1 MATMTKKELTDRMAN
16 AMGLKRV
23 FVRDLIQRFLKEI
36 ESELTKGNRV
46 EFRHFGV
53 FELRT
58 RKPRM
63 ARNPRTSESVPVPM
77 RTVVKFKAGRR
88 LKDVV
93 QNGPMPRAGKGDRPA
108 APSAAK
114 ASPPQA

>member
-1 MATMTKKELTDRMAN
+1 MATMTKKELIDRMAN
-16 AMGLKRV
+16 ATGLKRV
-23 FVRDLIQRFLKEI
+23 FVRDLIQRFLDEMVA
-36 ESELTKGNRV
+36 ELTKGNRL
-46 EFRHFGV
+46 EFRDFGV

-63 ARNPRTSESVPVPM
+63 ARNPRTSESVPVPV
-77 RTVVKFKAGRR
+77 RTVVKFKAGRF
-88 LKDVV
+88 LKEVV
-93 QNGPMPRAGKGDRPA
+93 QNGPAPRGRLGDPA